1 MVADYSEWRARDYFQ
16 TYYSEVVLPDEQAVL
31 AYQIDVLRAAR
42 ARFGRGLEY
51 GCGPTLHRA
60 IAAAKYVFRMDMADW
75 LADNLSEAR
84 EWLCADDSAA
94 GLETL
99 HAIRA
104 GLRRTHASLATRAC
118 IQREALTRKVVR
130 GLYVSDARLRQPL
143 GPAREGFY
151 DLIITG
157 FCIDAISGDPRVFR
171 RCLRNV
177 TSMLQPG
184 GTFIIHALHQCK
196 AYKCGERM
204 FPGSNLS
211 IDDMRDAMLE
221 NGFAPAEHRCAGDSV
236 PRKLGLRLLRHP
248 HRVGP
253 QGRRQARKTS
263 SKWGHCLFSAANEE
277 CPHLQALQQPDDSG
291 GAQRARSQRHHAAW
305 HTSACRAP
313 GR

>member
-1 MVADYSEWRARDYFQ
+1 MVDGSTTRNPLVADYSEWRARDYFQ

-60 IAAAKYVFRMDMADW
+60 IAAAKYTFRIDMADW

-84 EWLCADDSAA
+84 EWLCADESAPDWKRF
-94 GLETL
+94 T
-99 HAIRA
+99 
-104 GLRRTHASLATRAC
+104 SYVLACEGNSRPDNSQL
-118 IQREALTRKVVR
+118 IKREALTRKVVR

-143 GPAREGFY
+143 GPTRDSFY

-157 FCIDAISGDPRVFR
+157 FCIDAISSDPRVFR

-177 TSMLQPG
+177 TSMLQPD

-196 AYKCGERM
+196 AYKCGDRM

-211 IDDMRDAMLE
+211 IDDLQGAMLE
-221 NGFAPAEHRCAGDSV
+221 NGFAPASIDVQVIPCRENAHYGYSGILTASG
-236 PRKLGLRLLRHP
+236 RKLP
-248 HRVGP
+248 A
-253 QGRRQARKTS
+253 RRR
-263 SKWGHCLFSAANEE
+263 
-277 CPHLQALQQPDDSG
+277 
-291 GAQRARSQRHHAAW
+291 
-305 HTSACRAP
+305 
-313 GR
+313 